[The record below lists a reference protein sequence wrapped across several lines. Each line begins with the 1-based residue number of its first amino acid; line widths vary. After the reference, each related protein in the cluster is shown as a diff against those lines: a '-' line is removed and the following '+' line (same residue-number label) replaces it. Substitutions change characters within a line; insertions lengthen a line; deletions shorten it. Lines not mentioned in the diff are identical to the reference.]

1 MIDAHPALKA
11 ASPQAPITDWFVGD
25 DWHHNG
31 ALFLPHAF
39 NFMAALRPAPAR
51 ADQEV
56 RADPF
61 DHGTPDGYDFFLELG
76 PLANADAKYFKG
88 DVAVLERDDAA
99 RHLRRLLEG
108 AQPPAA
114 PEEHQAGGDDRR
126 RLVRRREPVRRAG
139 DVQDR
144 RGEQPGADEHA
155 W

>member
-11 ASPQAPITDWFVGD
+11 ASPQAPVIDWFVGD

-31 ALFLPHAF
+31 ALFLPHCF
-39 NFMAALRPAPAR
+39 NFMADLRPAAAG

-56 RADPF
+56 QRRLRPRHARRLRLLPASS
-61 DHGTPDGYDFFLELG
+61 GRSPTPTR
-76 PLANADAKYFKG
+76 KYFKG
-88 DVAVLERDDAA
+88 DVAVLERGDEA

-114 PEEHQAGGDDRR
+114 PKNIKPAVMTVGGWFDAENLFGALETYKTHRGNEPQAD
-126 RLVRRREPVRRAG
+126 ATC
-139 DVQDR
+139 
-144 RGEQPGADEHA
+144 